1 MKYTEKEREAK
12 RSIKADK
19 RQWMENIARKAED
32 EGPRQSKAIL
42 DKNGNLVSGKD
53 EVWSRWT
60 EQFKDVL
67 NREEPENVTTDD
79 EECKFNDMIEEI
91 AVNEPTLAETKAVI
105 KIETTGR
112 GRSKT
117 TWRCTVEREREEAG
131 WKS

>member
-1 MKYTEKEREAK
+1 MK
-12 RSIKADK
+12 RSM
-19 RQWMENIARKAED
+19 QWMENIASKAED

-60 EQFKDVL
+60 EQFKDML
-67 NREEPENVTTDD
+67 NRKEQENVTTDD

-105 KIETTGR
+105 KRLQEEEDRRLPGGT
-112 GRSKT
+112 RS
-117 TWRCTVEREREEAG
+117 REREEAS